1 MKVYDKDNK
10 NPQKVIQ
17 GNAEGQYMRRI
28 KTVLSFLREKG
39 FEVMYIYY
47 YKKNEFRPE
56 LDLDDLWKI
65 YDWDTEWSQFYSLK
79 IYLENQIKKI
89 DSVE

>member
-1 MKVYDKDNK
+1 
-10 NPQKVIQ
+10 
-17 GNAEGQYMRRI
+17 MRRI

-39 FEVMYIYY
+39 FEIMYIFY

-65 YDWDTEWSQFYSLK
+65 YDWDNEWS
-79 IYLENQIKKI
+79 
-89 DSVE
+89 